1 MRQMTQWRPGRRA
14 WGSPRTGQGGRF
26 CFLRS
31 AVRSSKD
38 GRSFPALA
46 FGQPRGRLP
55 PQLPRGDTLEEEATW
70 PGPSPSGGLGV
81 RLYPRCSSWGPS
93 GRGAGR

>member
-26 CFLRS
+26 CFLRT

-70 PGPSPSGGLGV
+70 PGPEPLWGPRGAAVPEVFQLGAERSGG
-81 RLYPRCSSWGPS
+81 R
-93 GRGAGR
+93 